1 MNGGV
6 ALALTGASVAIAM
19 AQPGTSPS
27 KVALPV
33 LPGAVEVLHERIA
46 GYPQVR
52 YEVREPLPASEAIE
66 RLVKAMAEQ
75 GWALVELGTFRED
88 PGQLRTVP
96 VPVLRS
102 GIPSASLLQLLARL
116 PPTHTWEGRWRDGKG
131 REATFHLSYDCPLEQ
146 QGLHSVW
153 VQVWGEAYS
162 RQEADKRA
170 RERQR
175 LFEERQRIKD
185 ELCRSGVS
193 KPSDCGK

>member
-6 ALALTGASVAIAM
+6 ALVLASAFVAIAT
-19 AQPGTSPS
+19 AQPRTSQS
-27 KVALPV
+27 KDALPV
-33 LPGAVEVLHERIA
+33 LSGAIEVFHTRIT
-46 GYPQVR
+46 GHPQVR
-52 YEVREPLPASEAIE
+52 YELREPLPAPEAIE

-75 GWALVELGTFRED
+75 GWALAEPGTFRGE
-88 PGQLRTVP
+88 PGQFRTVP
-96 VPVLRS
+96 VPVGRS
-102 GIPSASLLQLLARL
+102 GVPSAALLQLLARSAT
-116 PPTHTWEGRWRDGKG
+116 THMWEGRWRDAKG

-153 VQVWGEAYS
+153 LQVWGEVYG
-162 RQEADKRA
+162 RQEADMRA

-185 ELCRSGVS
+185 ELCRSGAP